1 MEKNVK
7 TILSAFAVMA
17 LALASAGAMAQFPS
31 IPGMGGSKSGSA
43 PAVNQ
48 DALVHSYVAANKDV
62 LNANAKMAEALGLKD
77 ASVSAKATA
86 DALGDGATKDNLS
99 TADKAQ
105 SDTTAAIQA
114 KLKDNP
120 TLDAQAKVTYGQ
132 GLALL
137 GSGLLK
143 YVAMKPQVT
152 GISSNPM
159 SMLSGG
165 KAAAVGYIATS
176 VPTNAANLSSALNNA
191 TSFAKSRD
199 IPIPAD
205 ATSALAAI

>member
-1 MEKNVK
+1 VK

-77 ASVSAKATA
+77 ASE
-86 DALGDGATKDNLS
+86 
-99 TADKAQ
+99 
-105 SDTTAAIQA
+105 TTAAIQA

>member
-1 MEKNVK
+1 MR
-7 TILSAFAVMA
+7 TIPSAFVVAA

-43 PAVNQ
+43 PAVDQ
-48 DALVHSYVAANKDV
+48 DALVRSYVAADKDV

-77 ASVSAKATA
+77 AAVSAKATA

-99 TADKAQ
+99 AADKAQ
-105 SDTTAAIQA
+105 SETTAAIQA

-137 GSGLLK
+137 GSGVLK

-152 GISSNPM
+152 GIGSNPM
-159 SMLSGG
+159 ALLGGG
-165 KAAAVGYIATS
+165 KAAAVAYIATS

-191 TSFAKSRD
+191 TSFAKSRE
-199 IPIPAD
+199 IPVPSD